1 MVIPETLQQVFQ
13 QALAT
18 GEFPN
23 NLESADAMPV
33 FKNNNPLN
41 KENYRPVTVLLIVSK
56 VFENLMQNQMN
67 LHAKYFFRHT
77 CVMTERDLIVIML

>member
-23 NLESADAMPV
+23 NLESADAMLI

-41 KENYRPVTVLLIVSK
+41 KEN
-56 VFENLMQNQMN
+56 
-67 LHAKYFFRHT
+67 
-77 CVMTERDLIVIML
+77 

>member
-41 KENYRPVTVLLIVSK
+41 KETDPSLFYLL
-56 VFENLMQNQMN
+56 FQ
-67 LHAKYFFRHT
+67 KYLKT
-77 CVMTERDLIVIML
+77 